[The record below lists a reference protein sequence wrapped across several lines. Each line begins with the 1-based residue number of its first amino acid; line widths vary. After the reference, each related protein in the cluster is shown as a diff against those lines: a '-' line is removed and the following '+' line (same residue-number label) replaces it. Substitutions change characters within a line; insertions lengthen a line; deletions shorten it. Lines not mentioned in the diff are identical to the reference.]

1 VFAVASTSGHGH
13 SFCKFLIVACR
24 PLVFGWCCC
33 AAPRP
38 PFSPALVAGAQLSPP
53 RKRVSTPS
61 TPLPSI
67 PQLTFPYPH
76 PTHSLPPLSS
86 SSTPTP
92 PSPHLHH
99 SEFPTALPRS
109 RTGNCLVAPT
119 LWFLLSPS
127 TTPGCNIFTIAHPQL
142 PTAATTTGCC
152 RCSLP
157 PPFCYLPIPST
168 SYCYSLSSSIL
179 YTLTFFPL

>member
-1 VFAVASTSGHGH
+1 VVSLCSSEAAFFSRS
-13 SFCKFLIVACR
+13 R
-24 PLVFGWCCC
+24 RWC
-33 AAPRP
+33 AALP
-38 PFSPALVAGAQLSPP
+38 PPKKKSLHSLHSPP
-53 RKRVSTPS
+53 SHST
-61 TPLPSI
+61 TYFPLPSSH
-67 PQLTFPYPH
+67 TFP
-76 PTHSLPPLSS
+76 PPLPS

-109 RTGNCLVAPT
+109 RNCLVAPT

-127 TTPGCNIFTIAHPQL
+127 TTPGCNIFTTAHPQL

-157 PPFCYLPIPST
+157 SFLLPTYPK
-168 SYCYSLSSSIL
+168 YAVLL
-179 YTLTFFPL
+179 LPLFQYTLSFTIFPSLK